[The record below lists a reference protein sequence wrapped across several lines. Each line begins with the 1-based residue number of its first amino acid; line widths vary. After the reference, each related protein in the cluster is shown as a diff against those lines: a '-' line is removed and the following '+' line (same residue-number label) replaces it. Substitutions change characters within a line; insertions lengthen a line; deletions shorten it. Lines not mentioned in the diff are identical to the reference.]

1 MKERVS
7 LNENDDLWRALDNN
21 GTNTFSREE
30 IKSIVAEVPGQN
42 DELDWWWI
50 LKLDARKY
58 LLLRGWC
65 DYTGWDCCSGT
76 DELGIFKS
84 ALQAAKAAPET
95 GEFHYDNRNVRN
107 TLIGQVKG
115 TTPFATIIIE
125 NRVE

>member
-1 MKERVS
+1 MVKERQS
-7 LNENDDLWRALDNN
+7 LNENDDLWRALANN
-21 GTNTFSREE
+21 NTSTFYREE
-30 IKSIVAEVPGQN
+30 IKSIIAEVPGEN

-50 LKLDARKY
+50 LKLDTRKY

-65 DYTGWDCCSGT
+65 DYTGWDCRSGI

-84 ALQAAKAAPET
+84 ALLAAKAAPES
-95 GEFHYDNRNVRN
+95 GDYRNVRN

-125 NRVE
+125 NKVE